1 MAYSVNNAPPHA
13 APNWRVFGP
22 GDSIL
27 KSVTRMAALK
37 ELLQLLINAIA
48 ENNATNVIQLPQF
61 TSQTD
66 DDAGLMTAS
75 GAIPYKIV
83 VDPVT
88 GAESLK
94 SVNFL
99 NDYLAWTTPTAGD
112 LAGVDNPYDAFI
124 YMLRQVNRL
133 NDAIR
138 QGGLIN
144 SAAGLTTLVDDE
156 TARERQFTINVQTV
170 AIVTATGSIE
180 SIIQEHGLIADMQ
193 AGILI

>member
-1 MAYSVNNAPPHA
+1 
-13 APNWRVFGP
+13 
-22 GDSIL
+22 
-27 KSVTRMAALK
+27 MAALK